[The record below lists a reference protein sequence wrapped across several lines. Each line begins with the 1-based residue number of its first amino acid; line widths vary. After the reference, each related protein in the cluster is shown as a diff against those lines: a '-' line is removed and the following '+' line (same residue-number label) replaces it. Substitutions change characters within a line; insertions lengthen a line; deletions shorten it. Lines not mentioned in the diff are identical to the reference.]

1 VSDVG
6 PAGWFP
12 DPYRRFE
19 LRYFNGQR
27 WTGDVS
33 QQGQHLVDA
42 QGTSGWSPDQ
52 PAGPRRSRGL
62 AIAAF
67 ITALCAAASGW
78 IPLMFV
84 ISAVAA
90 VVGFV
95 LGLVAVGR
103 ARRQGGYGRD
113 FAAWAIALSVAAV
126 PICVAGFFFTRY
138 ILEQIDRYD
147 DPGNYTITHGD
158 CTATA
163 GQVTFDGTITNEE
176 SGTRSYE
183 LTIVYTTGLAEV
195 GRRYLDVDDVGPGA
209 TQSWTTTDA
218 VNTVSTDVS
227 CNVTDVHGPPP
238 FGVRPND

>member
-1 VSDVG
+1 MSDVG
-6 PAGWFP
+6 PNGWFP
-12 DPYRRFE
+12 DPYGRFE

-33 QQGQHLVDA
+33 AGGRQLVDA
-42 QGTSGWSPDQ
+42 QGAENWTPTSPT
-52 PAGPRRSRGL
+52 GPRPRRGL

-67 ITALCAAASGW
+67 VTAICAVSTGWMPLVFGAA
-78 IPLMFV
+78 
-84 ISAVAA
+84 AVAA

-95 LGLVAVGR
+95 LGIAGLR
-103 ARRQGGYGRD
+103 QARRQNGYGRD
-113 FAAWAIALSVAAV
+113 LAAWAVALSIAAV

-138 ILEQIDRYD
+138 IVEQIDRYD

-158 CTATA
+158 CTAAA